1 MRNRGIVLCAV
12 LCLFLP
18 RPLSGKE
25 RTLNGEVLLVGEHDD
40 PTPAVGVD
48 VTIKETGDTV
58 RTKAQGLFRIFLP
71 DAFKPGEKVTLSV
84 DKKGW
89 VIQYPLDGETPIRA
103 DLEKHVEK
111 VRLLPA
117 GSKKL
122 WSADR
127 FEKFIEDVAAKAREQ
142 VKPKGKPEEVD
153 FSRYIKDLA
162 AKYGF
167 TPQQAK
173 AEIDKW
179 VAEVEKTQHDFH
191 KLGLA
196 AYAKKNFAEASKLF
210 TESAETKANR
220 LRALSE
226 EQETLTEETA
236 RDFRLAG
243 DAHYN
248 NYVFDKALAA
258 YERALRYVS
267 REKTPRLWA
276 SAVTEIGLANWEIG
290 IRTEGPAV
298 HQHLSVAVATY
309 RQALEVYTRKELP
322 QQWAT
327 TQNNLG
333 NALSEQGIRTGG
345 EEGRRLLAEAV
356 TTYQQALE
364 VRTRKELPQ
373 DWAMTQNNLGNALQ
387 DQGTRTEGAEGR
399 RLLAEAVT
407 TYQQALEVRTRKELP
422 QQWAMTQNN
431 LGNALQDQGTRT
443 EGEEGRR
450 LLAEAVTAY
459 QQALEV
465 YTRKELPQ
473 QWATTQNDLGNALQ
487 QQGIRTGGE
496 EGRRL
501 LSEAFTAYG
510 RALEV
515 RIRAQLP
522 QEWATTQ
529 SSLAEAYVY
538 LEDWS
543 NAAASY
549 ANVLRVYPD
558 DAKTYGVA
566 ISLYH
571 EKMFAFSEAFALNQ
585 QWVARHPEDLSAQAN
600 FAEAHFTTRR
610 FTEAATRLAALLGN
624 TSLEPDARIALQTL
638 EIATLLVL
646 NKPELIPSKVEA
658 LRGNIA
664 TQPEHF
670 KLDRTFDGTKHFIT
684 QNESLVPYRA
694 WLLDLFAAV
703 AEKDRNTMLAALD
716 AARANFLAAVK
727 N

>member
-387 DQGTRTEGAEGR
+387 DQGTRTEG
-399 RLLAEAVT
+399 
-407 TYQQALEVRTRKELP
+407 
-422 QQWAMTQNN
+422 
-431 LGNALQDQGTRT
+431 
-443 EGEEGRR
+443 EEGRR